1 MKKKISTIDEEVR
14 ASLNITRDE
23 YALCDYIQYRVADPR
38 QRRSGWCNDNKEEIA
53 EFVGISRRGLL
64 KMINRMAEKNLIEV
78 GAIGC
83 ALRVTELWID
93 LKKRELSSQK
103 DPAKAISERELSSQ
117 KMRTK
122 FPKSGNKVPEVNMYK
137 VDKEEKREREHT
149 REILPN
155 VSSTLD
161 TPFPH
166 SPQVPPA
173 PPSPVTPWQPVDPAA
188 ELQIMLTDEACKARF
203 FQQCL
208 IPLDQYQSYLEGF
221 RLKVNAEQAIHNN
234 RRDFRSHFFSW
245 ATIQHSK
252 KPAADNGAYAPR
264 RPLKTA

>member
-1 MKKKISTIDEEVR
+1 MVSQGLYWQEKAEAAGSEWFYVTAEDWYDQTGVTVEMQATARKLLKSFGFWSERRFGIPAKMHYKIDM
-14 ASLNITRDE
+14 D
-23 YALCDYIQYRVADPR
+23 ALVTVIYRYL
-38 QRRSGWCNDNKEEIA
+38 ET
-53 EFVGISRRGLL
+53 GISLSVD
-64 KMINRMAEKNLIEV
+64 NRS
-78 GAIGC
+78 
-83 ALRVTELWID
+83 
-93 LKKRELSSQK
+93 KKRELTRTSSG
-103 DPAKAISERELSSQ
+103 
-117 KMRTK
+117 K
-122 FPKSGNKVPEVNMYK
+122 FRQLDTVKNRNKKN
-137 VDKEEKREREHT
+137 KEIKETSEREHT

-161 TPFPH
+161 TPFPP

-173 PPSPVTPWQPVDPAA
+173 PPSPVNPWQPVDPAA

-203 FQQCL
+203 FQQCR

-252 KPAADNGAYAPR
+252 KPVADNGAYAPR